1 MEKRTDTIIMIA
13 LGFLVTSL
21 IIGYAIHT
29 NWILRDTPLIRA
41 VAEDSVQHVKA
52 LLDEGVSINER
63 SRMLHHWTP
72 LICAIF
78 HGRTNMARF
87 LVEAGADV
95 NLANRDGETPL
106 MLSTELRDGA
116 NPMVKLL
123 FAHGASLDAKDKYGA
138 TVFN

>member
-1 MEKRTDTIIMIA
+1 
-13 LGFLVTSL
+13 
-21 IIGYAIHT
+21 
-29 NWILRDTPLIRA
+29 
-41 VAEDSVQHVKA
+41 
-52 LLDEGVSINER
+52 
-63 SRMLHHWTP
+63 
-72 LICAIF
+72 
-78 HGRTNMARF
+78 MARF